1 MNSILR
7 CRIWKG
13 SFFPILLVLAGLTQ
27 GAEARFGS
35 DWSRLLHVTV
45 VADLSF
51 LGGDDVTLDVLEQ
64 DTADFPLQFSRI
76 LNRGLKRS
84 EDKLT
89 ALGLPPKIVLDD
101 LYTFEV
107 TDELL
112 NRSEPIKRRNQ
123 FSELTYYVKVENWK
137 ENSFDITLRGRV
149 RKNGF
154 KNVKASLSRDR
165 TSILRISD
173 VDRLYFVV
181 TPLQAV
187 GFSKGIDRVG
197 EEGLKSPE
205 LIQYVAPPV
214 PSELVRKKSTGRDK
228 SFLVFMGIVEKS
240 GMLNSKNYLLAECPH
255 VAFAGEPLNRIFEKW
270 KLSPAEKDGQIV
282 DSVVSIELNFN
293 LN

>member
-7 CRIWKG
+7 YRIWKG
-13 SFFPILLVLAGLTQ
+13 SIFPAVLVLAGFIE

-45 VADLSF
+45 FADRSF
-51 LGGDDVTLDVLEQ
+51 LGGDDVTLDILEQ
-64 DTADFPLQFSRI
+64 ETADFPVQFSRI

-84 EDKLT
+84 DDQLT
-89 ALGLPPKIVLDD
+89 VLGLPPKIVLDD

-112 NRSEPIKRRNQ
+112 NRSEPIRRRNQ
-123 FSELTYYVKVENWK
+123 FSELTYYVKIENWK
-137 ENSFDITLRGRV
+137 NTSFDITLRGKV

-154 KNVKASLSRDR
+154 KNVKANLSQDR
-165 TSILRISD
+165 TTILRISD
-173 VDRLYFVV
+173 VDRLYFAI

-187 GFSKGIDRVG
+187 SFSSGIDRVG

-214 PSELVRKKSTGRDK
+214 PSELVGKKVTGRDT
-228 SFLVFMGIVEKS
+228 SFLVFLGIVEKS
-240 GMLNSKNYLLAECPH
+240 GLLDSENYLLAECPH
-255 VAFAGEPLNRIFEKW
+255 VAFAGEPLNRIFEGW
-270 KLSPAEKDGQIV
+270 KLSPAEKDGEIV
-282 DSVVSIELNFN
+282 DAVVSIELNFN